1 MREFF
6 VDELQS
12 LVVNTDADKTVRHKA
27 VTKKPGGTPSW
38 RRVARWLF
46 LIVGLLQLDPDI
58 AASTEVH
65 DVQANATNARDP
77 AGSNWKY
84 NSFTSPEYGFAAG
97 AAWDLHR
104 EERYSH
110 LNESRFQKLRKV
122 IATNAVS
129 FYIEGAAPSIVTKY
143 MFNIELEPGAV
154 PVKSHLPKYGL
165 EQARKES
172 YHFNKELALG
182 HMRMPTEAK
191 VSAWSTKVHIVHKN
205 DDTMGRL
212 ICEFDL

>member
-1 MREFF
+1 MWRPNLLLGLCRQPCSLQPESPFQKGLSTSMPVVRKCMIFNNSAETARLSTDCKLGTVTSVAEDDEALLSAMREFF

-12 LVVNTDADKTVRHKA
+12 LVVNTDADKTVRHKV

-46 LIVGLLQLDPDI
+46 LIAGLLQLDPDT

-97 AAWDLHR
+97 AA
-104 EERYSH
+104 
-110 LNESRFQKLRKV
+110 
-122 IATNAVS
+122 
-129 FYIEGAAPSIVTKY
+129 
-143 MFNIELEPGAV
+143 
-154 PVKSHLPKYGL
+154 
-165 EQARKES
+165 
-172 YHFNKELALG
+172 
-182 HMRMPTEAK
+182 
-191 VSAWSTKVHIVHKN
+191 
-205 DDTMGRL
+205 
-212 ICEFDL
+212 